1 MIKKKRSVAGSIP
14 LELYKKIISVIP
26 VLTVDIAIV
35 HRGKFLLLRR
45 ANEPYKGYWWTPG
58 GRVLFGESPEKAAIR
73 KALEEVG
80 LRVKLVKILGTLN
93 APEKRWGIKSQTISI
108 VYLANVVGKKQAI
121 VLDSQSSDARWFEK
135 IPQRTQRD
143 VRKFLREAGF
153 K

>member
-1 MIKKKRSVAGSIP
+1 MKKPRHHIQLA
-14 LELYKKIISVIP
+14 LYKKIISVIP
-26 VLTVDIAIV
+26 ILTIDILIV
-35 HRGKFLLLRR
+35 SGRRFLLHRR

-58 GRVLFGESPEKAAIR
+58 GRGLLGESPEKAVIR

-108 VYLANVVGKKQAI
+108 VYLANVVGKKQEI
-121 VLDSQSSDARWFEK
+121 VFDSQSSDARWFKK

>member
-1 MIKKKRSVAGSIP
+1 MKKTTHIP
-14 LELYKKIISVIP
+14 EALYKKIISVIP
-26 VLTVDIAIV
+26 VLTVDIVIV
-35 HRGKFLLLRR
+35 RRGKFLLHRR

-58 GRVLFGESPEKAAIR
+58 GRVLLGESPERAANR

-108 VYLANVVGKKQAI
+108 VYLANLSSKKQKI
-121 VLDSQSSDARWFEK
+121 ILDSQSIEARWFSK
-135 IPQRTQRD
+135 IPSRTHTFVKR
-143 VRKFLREAGF
+143 FLREAGF